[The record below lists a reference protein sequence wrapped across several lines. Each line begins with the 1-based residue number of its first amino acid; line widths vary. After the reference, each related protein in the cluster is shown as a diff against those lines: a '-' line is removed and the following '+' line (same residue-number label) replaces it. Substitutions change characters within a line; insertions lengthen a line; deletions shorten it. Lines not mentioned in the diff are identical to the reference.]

1 MPAVTYPEG
10 ISPEL
15 AARLYGRVKVGWA
28 SDPFAYDETRSE
40 CRFWLNEAAA
50 TGKYPPLVSVIRR
63 GDNPDDP
70 DAVRVFQWGDG
81 SIFEQET

>member
-28 SDPFAYDETRSE
+28 SEPFSYDETRSE
-40 CRFWLNEAAA
+40 CRFWLNEATA
-50 TGKYPPLVSVIRR
+50 TGKYPPLINVVRR
-63 GDNPDDP
+63 GEDN
-70 DAVRVFQWGDG
+70 AVRVFQWGDG